1 MIAPLI
7 HAGERLA
14 GNRDPRLTQG
24 LRLAALEGALAA
36 AFALPLYLLLRGLLD
51 GTSGL
56 GQVLWLALAML
67 VCLLARIAAGAASMP
82 MIFTGAYAMM
92 ASARLRLIDHLQSLP
107 LGWFGQH
114 HSGEISAR
122 LTSDLE
128 LVENLWS
135 HFLGSCAQS
144 LAHLLCLL
152 ALLFWVEPL
161 LATTVLLMLPLA
173 GLAVAVA
180 IRKSLVQGER
190 MLACSNQAQVA
201 LQEYLKGL
209 AVIRGFGRFGT
220 ALRHLEQAI
229 DRQHRAMVDIEL
241 KPAPWLALAGLVIE
255 AGYVL
260 MVLAGVLLLGHGQLA
275 LHDVLLFCVLAL
287 PLYRV
292 AAELC
297 FSTLLLRFGHLALS
311 RTERLLETSP
321 LGEPETAKRPTRHDV
336 EVRDVH
342 FRHGQRGE
350 ATLNGVSCTLP
361 AGSLTAL
368 VGPSGAGKT
377 TLAHLIARLWD
388 VDSGAIRIGGVD
400 VREIGSQYLCEQVSM
415 VFQDVTLFSGSVLD
429 NLRIG
434 KPGAT
439 EQEVIHAAR
448 QAQAHAFI
456 SALPQG
462 YASDIGEGGGWL
474 SGGERQRLAIARA
487 LLKDSQILLLDE
499 ATSSVD
505 PSSAAAIQQALD
517 TLVRERTVL
526 VIAHHLHSIQDADQ
540 ILVMDRGRI
549 VERGRHQQLLELN
562 GLYAR
567 LWHQQRQALDWPLHT

>member
-7 HAGERLA
+7 RAGEHLA
-14 GNRDPRLTQG
+14 GHRDPRLSRG
-24 LRLAALEGALAA
+24 LRLAALEGALGA
-36 AFALPLYLLLRGLLD
+36 AFVLPLYLLLRGLFD
-51 GTSGL
+51 GTMDL
-56 GQVLWLALAML
+56 AQVLWLALAML

-82 MIFTGAYAMM
+82 LIFTGAYAMM

-114 HSGEISAR
+114 HSGEVSAQ

-152 ALLFWVEPL
+152 ALLFWVQPV
-161 LATTVLLMLPLA
+161 LAATALLMLPLA
-173 GLAVAVA
+173 GLAVVVA
-180 IRKSLVQGER
+180 IRKSLLHGER
-190 MLACSNQAQVA
+190 MLASGNQAQVA

-209 AVIRGFGRFGT
+209 AVIRGFGRFGS
-220 ALRHLEQAI
+220 AFHYLRQAI
-229 DRQHRAMVDIEL
+229 ERQHQAMVDIEL
-241 KPAPWLALAGLVIE
+241 KPAPWLALAGLLIE
-255 AGYVL
+255 AGYLLGVL
-260 MVLAGVLLLGHGQLA
+260 VGVLLLDRGQLA
-275 LHDVLLFCVLAL
+275 LHDLLLFCVLAL

-311 RTERLLETSP
+311 RTERLLETAP
-321 LGEPETAKRPTRHDV
+321 LREPSSATRPTQHDI
-336 EVRDVH
+336 EVREVH
-342 FRHGQRGE
+342 FSHDQRGE
-350 ATLNGVSCTLP
+350 TTLTDVSCTLP

-377 TLAHLIARLWD
+377 TLAQLIARLWD

-429 NLRIG
+429 NLRVG
-434 KPGAT
+434 KPDAT
-439 EQEVIHAAR
+439 EQDVVHAAR
-448 QAQAHAFI
+448 QAQAHGFI
-456 SALPQG
+456 SSLPQG
-462 YASDIGEGGGWL
+462 YATEVGEGGGWL

-505 PSSAAAIQQALD
+505 PSSAAVIQQALD
-517 TLVRERTVL
+517 ALVRERTVL

-549 VERGRHQQLLELN
+549 VERGRHQQLLDLN

-567 LWHQQRQALDWPLHT
+567 LWQQQSQALDWPLHT